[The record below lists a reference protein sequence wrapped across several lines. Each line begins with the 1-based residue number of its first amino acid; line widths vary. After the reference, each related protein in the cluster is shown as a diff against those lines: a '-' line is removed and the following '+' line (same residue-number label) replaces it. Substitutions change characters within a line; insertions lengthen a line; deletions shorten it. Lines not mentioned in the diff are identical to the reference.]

1 MKVILKQI
9 SPRRFKMR
17 LVNEVE
23 VCMLDHTKIEGLK
36 KQIPLARFVKAV
48 GALYV
53 IHKENDYTDYVL
65 EEILKDKISYGN
77 DEWLDNQTLGD
88 LMHHDDNCRTIAY
101 KDDHEDQGK
110 QDVGAVKQYLEDA
123 NDAVSEYYKQVSKYF
138 EEENKANNMEELMLK
153 IIAKFGT
160 EKITKTKVVQKEVA
174 GGMEENSV
182 SSSSSSEMN
191 DDYSFEEE
199 NDEEDDD
206 EEDE

>member
-1 MKVILKQI
+1 MKAILKQI

-23 VCMLDHTKIEGLK
+23 VCMLDHTKIQGLR

-53 IHKENDYTDYVL
+53 IHKEKDYSNYVL
-65 EEILKDKISYGN
+65 EEILKDKISYDN
-77 DEWLDNQTLGD
+77 EESLDNGTLGE
-88 LMHHDDNCRTIAY
+88 LMYKDEDCHAIAY
-101 KDDHEDQGK
+101 KDDHENKGK
-110 QDVGAVKQYLEDA
+110 QDVRAIKQYLEDA
-123 NDAVSEYYKQVSKYF
+123 NDAISEYYKQVSKYF
-138 EEENKANNMEELMLK
+138 EKENKANKMEELMLK

-160 EKITKTKVVQKEVA
+160 EQITKTKVVQKEEA
-174 GGMEENSV
+174 GGMEEDSV

-199 NDEEDDD
+199 EEEDD
-206 EEDE
+206 EENE